1 MGCSVGGGV
10 CPSAVASESRKTV
23 LIALAANAAIGVAKL
38 VAGLLSGSAAMLAE
52 AAHSVADTANQLF
65 LLASLSL
72 SERAPDAEHPFGY
85 GKERFLWSFMAAIF
99 IFVSGALFSIYEG
112 VSRLLDGGGDTSYG
126 AAYVV
131 LVLGVVLEGYS
142 LLRAARQTRD
152 DAAASDR
159 AVGRYVRTSRDPTT
173 KTVLFEDSAAVTG
186 LLVALAGL
194 GLSQLTGD
202 HAFDAAASIVIGAL
216 LAGIAFVLWRDT
228 RGLLIG
234 EAALPEE
241 REALHA
247 VLDRCDGVDEVVEL
261 LTMALGPSSLLV
273 AARLDL
279 AGDLDSD
286 AVEQLAADLEHAL
299 REAVPGVAYV
309 FLDPTHRRE
318 RPAVSATS

>member
-1 MGCSVGGGV
+1 MH
-10 CPSAVASESRKTV
+10 SESRKTV
-23 LIALAANAAIGVAKL
+23 LIALAANAGIGIAKL
-38 VAGLLSGSAAMLAE
+38 AAGLLSGSAAMLAE

-65 LLASLSL
+65 LLASLSF
-72 SERAPDAEHPFGY
+72 SERKPDAEHPFGY

-99 IFVSGALFSIYEG
+99 IFVSGALFSVYEG
-112 VSRLLDGGGDTSYG
+112 VSRLLHGGGETSYT

-131 LVLGVVLEGYS
+131 LVLGIGVEGFS
-142 LLRAARQTRD
+142 LLRAARQTRA
-152 DAAASDR
+152 DAAR
-159 AVGRYVRTSRDPTT
+159 TQRGIRRYVSTSRDPTT

-186 LLVALAGL
+186 LLLALGGL
-194 GLSQLTGD
+194 VLSQVTGN
-202 HAFDAAASIVIGAL
+202 HAFDAAASILICAL
-216 LAGIAFVLWRDT
+216 LAVIAYALWRDT

-241 REALHA
+241 RDMLRS
-247 VLDRCDGVDEVVEL
+247 VLEDCSGVDEVVEL

-279 AGDLDSD
+279 AQDLDSD
-286 AVEQLAADLEHAL
+286 AIEELAADLEGKL

-318 RPAVSATS
+318 KPAVSARS